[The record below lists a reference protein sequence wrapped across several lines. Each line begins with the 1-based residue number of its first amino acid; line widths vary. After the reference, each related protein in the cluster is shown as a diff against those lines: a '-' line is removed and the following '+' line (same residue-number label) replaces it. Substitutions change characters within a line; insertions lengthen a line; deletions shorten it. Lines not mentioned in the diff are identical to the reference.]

1 MVKTLLRRDDAF
13 DTLEE
18 IVKAHQVLTASTA
31 IPKTPYQMDLEMRD
45 RKPHIIPDAGDMVK
59 IKSPEWYNRWKD
71 GSGFVRFP
79 GHNCLFRDHMSE
91 FCGKKFIVEGVLFT
105 ELQERRYKL
114 DGVSW
119 YFIPEMFEEVYP
131 KQSSQ
136 DTFTSMTG
144 KPLQRK
150 TELVITKEQFKE
162 QMDGYR
168 KLILDTGLSTSV
180 TGSYLTFGFAPA
192 PGKDKSV
199 LKQMKTTR
207 FNKLKKL

>member
-1 MVKTLLRRDDAF
+1 MTP
-13 DTLEE
+13 EE
-18 IVKAHQVLTASTA
+18 IAKAHQVLTASTA
-31 IPKTPYQMDLEMRD
+31 FPKTPYQMDLEMKD
-45 RKPHIIPDAGDMVK
+45 RKPCTIPDVGDMVK

-71 GSGFVRFP
+71 GEGFVHFP
-79 GHNCLFRDHMSE
+79 EQDCLFRDNMSE
-91 FCGKKFIVEGVLFT
+91 ICGKKFIVEDVLFS
-105 ELQERRYKL
+105 EFLGRRYKL
-114 DGVSW
+114 DGVRW
-119 YFIPEMFEEVYP
+119 YFVPEMFEEVYP

-150 TELVITKEQFKE
+150 TELVITKEQ
-162 QMDGYR
+162 MDGYR
-168 KLILDTGLSTSV
+168 KLILDTGLSTIAKS
-180 TGSYLTFGFAPA
+180 SFLTFGFSPA

>member
-1 MVKTLLRRDDAF
+1 MLGRTYGL
-13 DTLEE
+13 TPEE
-18 IVKAHQVLTASTA
+18 IAKAHQVLTASTA

-79 GHNCLFRDHMSE
+79 GHNCLFRDNMNE
-91 FCGKKFIVEGVLFT
+91 LCGKKFIVENVLFT
-105 ELQERRYKL
+105 ELLERRYKL
-114 DGVSW
+114 DGVSG

-150 TELVITKEQFKE
+150 TELVITKEQ
-162 QMDGYR
+162 MDGYR
-168 KLILDTGLSTSV
+168 KLILDTSLSTIAK
-180 TGSYLTFGFAPA
+180 GSYLTFGFPPA

>member
-1 MVKTLLRRDDAF
+1 MGETLLGR
-13 DTLEE
+13 TYGLTPEE
-18 IVKAHQVLTASTA
+18 IAKAHQVLTASTA
-31 IPKTPYQMDLEMRD
+31 IPKTPYQMDLERKD
-45 RKPHIIPDAGDMVK
+45 RKPHIIPDVGDMVK

-71 GSGFVRFP
+71 GNGYVDFP
-79 GHNCLFRDHMSE
+79 KQDCLFMDHMSE
-91 FCGKKFIVEGVLFT
+91 FCGKKFIVENIIFM
-105 ELQERRYKL
+105 EPQEKRYKL

-119 YFIPEMFEEVYP
+119 FFTPEMFEEVYP

-150 TELVITKEQFKE
+150 TELVITKEQ
-162 QMDGYR
+162 MDGYR
-168 KLILDTGLSTSV
+168 KLILDTGLSTIAK
-180 TGSYLTFGFAPA
+180 GSFLTSGFSPA

>member
-1 MVKTLLRRDDAF
+1 
-13 DTLEE
+13 
-18 IVKAHQVLTASTA
+18 
-31 IPKTPYQMDLEMRD
+31 MDLEMKD
-45 RKPHIIPDAGDMVK
+45 RKPSITPDAGDMVK

-71 GSGFVRFP
+71 ETGFVYFP
-79 GHNCLFRDHMSE
+79 EHKCLFRDHMSE

-105 ELQERRYKL
+105 ELHERRYKL
-114 DGVSW
+114 DGVRW

-131 KQSSQ
+131 KQSCQ

-150 TELVITKEQFKE
+150 TELVITKEQ
-162 QMDGYR
+162 MDGYR
-168 KLILDTGLSTSV
+168 KLILDTGLSTIAK
-180 TGSYLTFGFAPA
+180 GSYLTFGFPPA

>member
-1 MVKTLLRRDDAF
+1 MGETLLGR
-13 DTLEE
+13 TYGLTPEE
-18 IVKAHQVLTASTA
+18 IAKAHQVLTASTA
-31 IPKTPYQMDLEMRD
+31 FPKTSYQMDLERKD
-45 RKPHIIPDAGDMVK
+45 RKPYIIPEVGDMVK

-71 GSGFVRFP
+71 GNGYVDFP
-79 GHNCLFRDHMSE
+79 KQDCLFMDHMSE
-91 FCGKKFIVEGVLFT
+91 FCGKKFIVENIIFM
-105 ELQERRYKL
+105 EPQEKRYKL

-119 YFIPEMFEEVYP
+119 FFTPEMFEEVYP

-150 TELVITKEQFKE
+150 TELVITKEQ
-162 QMDGYR
+162 MDGYR
-168 KLILDTGLSTSV
+168 KLILDTGLSTIAK
-180 TGSYLTFGFAPA
+180 GSFLTFGFSPE

-199 LKQMKTTR
+199 LKQMKTTH

>member
-1 MVKTLLRRDDAF
+1 MLGRTYGL
-13 DTLEE
+13 TPEE
-18 IVKAHQVLTASTA
+18 IAKAHQVLTASTA
-31 IPKTPYQMDLEMRD
+31 FPKTSYQMDLERKD
-45 RKPHIIPDAGDMVK
+45 RKPYIIPDVGDMVK
-59 IKSPEWYNRWKD
+59 IKSPEWYNSWKD

-79 GHNCLFRDHMSE
+79 EHNCLFRDDMGE
-91 FCGKKFIVEGVLFT
+91 FCGKKFIVEGVFFT

-131 KQSSQ
+131 KQSCQ

-150 TELVITKEQFKE
+150 TELVITKEQ
-162 QMDGYR
+162 MDGYR
-168 KLILDTGLSTSV
+168 KLILDTGLSTIAK
-180 TGSYLTFGFAPA
+180 GSYLTFGFAPA
-192 PGKDKSV
+192 PGKDKPV

>member
-1 MVKTLLRRDDAF
+1 MGETLLGR
-13 DTLEE
+13 TYGLTPEE
-18 IVKAHQVLTASTA
+18 IAKAHQVLTASTA
-31 IPKTPYQMDLEMRD
+31 ISKTPYQMDLEMKN
-45 RKPHIIPDAGDMVK
+45 RKPHIIPEVGDMVK
-59 IKSPEWYNRWKD
+59 IKSPEWYNRWQD
-71 GSGFVRFP
+71 ESGFVRFP
-79 GHNCLFRDHMSE
+79 EQKCFFRDDMSE
-91 FCGKKFIVEGVLFT
+91 FCGKKFIVEDIFFT
-105 ELQERRYKL
+105 ELQERRYIL

-131 KQSSQ
+131 KQSCQ

-150 TELVITKEQFKE
+150 AELVITKE

-168 KLILDTGLSTSV
+168 KLILDTGLSTIAK
-180 TGSYLTFGFAPA
+180 GSYLTFGFSPA

>member
-1 MVKTLLRRDDAF
+1 MGETLLGR
-13 DTLEE
+13 TYGLTQEE
-18 IVKAHQVLTASTA
+18 IAKAHQVLTASTA
-31 IPKTPYQMDLEMRD
+31 FPKTPYQMDLEMKN
-45 RKPHIIPDAGDMVK
+45 RKPCTIPDVGDMVK

-71 GSGFVRFP
+71 GNGFVHFP
-79 GHNCLFRDHMSE
+79 GNGCLFRDNMNE
-91 FCGKKFIVEGVLFT
+91 LCGKKFIVENVLFT
-105 ELQERRYKL
+105 ELLERRYKL
-114 DGVSW
+114 DGVSG

-150 TELVITKEQFKE
+150 TELVITKEQ
-162 QMDGYR
+162 MDGYR
-168 KLILDTGLSTSV
+168 KLILDTGLSTIAK
-180 TGSYLTFGFAPA
+180 GSCLTFGFSPA

>member
-1 MVKTLLRRDDAF
+1 M
-13 DTLEE
+13 
-18 IVKAHQVLTASTA
+18 
-31 IPKTPYQMDLEMRD
+31 
-45 RKPHIIPDAGDMVK
+45 
-59 IKSPEWYNRWKD
+59 
-71 GSGFVRFP
+71 SG
-79 GHNCLFRDHMSE
+79 
-91 FCGKKFIVEGVLFT
+91 
-105 ELQERRYKL
+105 
-114 DGVSW
+114 

-150 TELVITKEQFKE
+150 TELVITKEQ
-162 QMDGYR
+162 MDGYR
-168 KLILDTGLSTSV
+168 KLILDTGLSTIAK
-180 TGSYLTFGFAPA
+180 GSYLTFGFPPA

>member
-1 MVKTLLRRDDAF
+1 MGETLLGR
-13 DTLEE
+13 TYGLTPEE
-18 IVKAHQVLTASTA
+18 IAKAHQVLTASTA
-31 IPKTPYQMDLEMRD
+31 IPKTPYQMDLERKD
-45 RKPHIIPDAGDMVK
+45 RKPYIIPEVGDMVK

-79 GHNCLFRDHMSE
+79 GHNCLFRDNMGE
-91 FCGKKFIVEGVLFT
+91 FCGKKFIVEDVLFT

-114 DGVSW
+114 DGVRW

-131 KQSSQ
+131 KQSCQ

-150 TELVITKEQFKE
+150 TELVITKEQ
-162 QMDGYR
+162 MDGYR
-168 KLILDTGLSTSV
+168 KLILDTGLSTIAK
-180 TGSYLTFGFAPA
+180 GSCLTFGFSPA

-199 LKQMKTTR
+199 LKQMKTTI
-207 FNKLKKL
+207 FKKNRI